1 MKRMSL
7 PLQRR
12 EFITLLGGA
21 AAWPLNS
28 ALVSL
33 AIAVSWPEPIK
44 AHDIYSALNLYLEA
58 IPANGIAMRAARNER
73 HIVMHDQLQRR
84 QYMRAPPRCCT
95 PAARPLLQSC
105 SACST
110 SRGKA
115 AYALPDHPV
124 PVEPLKVGR
133 RTGLPSGEVVGTVD
147 HPPVATVV
155 GEGVP
160 AVCIPGGLH
169 DNTKRF

>member
-1 MKRMSL
+1 MKRR
-7 PLQRR
+7 Q
-12 EFITLLGGA
+12 FITLLGGA
-21 AAWPLNS
+21 VAWPLNS

-95 PAARPLLQSC
+95 PAARHAARAAPREERPRGEKRMQDQLHRAQCPAGAAPLLHACCTPPAAVMQRVQHLARKGRLRSAGSSGSSRTPQSWQ
-105 SACST
+105 AH
-110 SRGKA
+110 GA
-115 AYALPDHPV
+115 P
-124 PVEPLKVGR
+124 EW
-133 RTGLPSGEVVGTVD
+133 
-147 HPPVATVV
+147 
-155 GEGVP
+155 
-160 AVCIPGGLH
+160 
-169 DNTKRF
+169 